1 MMAFKIAAL
10 YQFKHISDPIEL
22 KKRYQ
27 LECEKRNIVGALII
41 AVEGVNGTIA
51 GSLENMDE
59 ILKILLEDF
68 ENLEVVIH

>member
-1 MMAFKIAAL
+1 MAFKIVAL

-51 GSLENMDE
+51 GSLEYIDE
-59 ILKILLEDF
+59 ILKILMEDF